1 MVTILDVLVLQLWV
15 NMLPWV
21 LHFGQHFVL
30 SCLTIQN
37 HDNVCTCVK
46 SSAVS

>member
-1 MVTILDVLVLQLWV
+1 MVTVLDILVLQLWV

-21 LHFGQHFVL
+21 LHFGQRIVL

-37 HDNVCTCVK
+37 RDNVCACVK